1 MAYTKKHF
9 DPLREG
15 GTQVPDSDLVLH
27 RAGARPEDIYLYP
40 PRTILALNLAL
51 ATRRPLLISGEPG
64 SGKTTLARSAASVL
78 RAWFY
83 SETVTSRTRAIDLL
97 WRFDALRRL
106 NDAQSRGTSARPPRF
121 YVEPGTLWWAFDPTS
136 AEHRGLEQMPPADR
150 IKNPASLAGTA
161 DQAVVL
167 LDEIDKADPDVPN
180 DLLEPFDVKSFR
192 VADTNDE
199 IDAKRPVLLVLTTN
213 GERELPPAFLRRCVT
228 LTLDPPKEHRWFARI
243 ADNRYPDE
251 TSTLHATVAEEVMK
265 WRGLARKAG
274 VREPSTAEYLDAI
287 VVCRSLGIRPGADVW
302 NDVARAVFWKQ
313 EKDPPAAAAVPP
325 PASV

>member
-1 MAYTKKHF
+1 MTYTKTHF
-9 DPLREG
+9 DPLRAG
-15 GTQVPDSDLVLH
+15 GTAVPGSDLVVH
-27 RAGARPEDIYLYP
+27 RAGKRPEDIYLYP
-40 PRTILALNLAL
+40 PRTTLALNLAL

-78 RAWFY
+78 GAWFY
-83 SETVTSRTRAIDLL
+83 SETVTSRTRAVDLL

-106 NDAQSRGTSARPPRF
+106 NDAQTRGTSARAARF
-121 YVEPGTLWWAFDPTS
+121 YVEPGTLWWAFDPES
-136 AEHRGLEQMPPADR
+136 AEHRGTLEKMPPDDR
-150 IKNPASLAGTA
+150 IKNPGIAGA
-161 DQAVVL
+161 NDQAVVL

-213 GERELPPAFLRRCVT
+213 GERELPPACLRRCVT
-228 LTLDPPKEHRWFARI
+228 LTLDPPKDPGWFARI
-243 ADNRYPDE
+243 ADNRYPDDD
-251 TSTLHATVAEEVMK
+251 SGLHITVADEVMK
-265 WRGLARKAG
+265 WRGLAKKAG

-287 VVCRSLGIRPGADVW
+287 AVCRGLNIRPGTDVW

-313 EKDPPAAAAVPP
+313 EKDPPAAPPVPP
-325 PASV
+325 PLGV